1 MATPVAAPA
10 TCTTLVGDTAAAFG
24 IPTDVASL
32 LTTSVQVAEKREKKE
47 AKDRCG
53 DVITVAYYG
62 SSREITVEGL
72 GLPDAAIKPAE
83 ALTMAL
89 TEYNLGGLTAITNV
103 IVIDEVT
110 VDQANEDFAK
120 TTIKATQY
128 SGIDTLTSATA

>member
-1 MATPVAAPA
+1 
-10 TCTTLVGDTAAAFG
+10 
-24 IPTDVASL
+24 
-32 LTTSVQVAEKREKKE
+32 
-47 AKDRCG
+47 
-53 DVITVAYYG
+53 
-62 SSREITVEGL
+62 
-72 GLPDAAIKPAE
+72 
-83 ALTMAL
+83 MAL